1 MMDQNAIDLGLLIV
15 RLTVGIT
22 LALHGIAKYRG
33 GIDGV
38 GRWFKSEGL
47 SPGLLHAHLAA
58 ASEIIFGFAIAAGLL
73 MPLSGMGYVG
83 VMVTAG
89 WVGHRRNG
97 FFIIKDGWEYVFVLA
112 ATVSSLTLLGP
123 GSWSLDNA
131 LGVQMSGIG
140 WFAVTLLGGI
150 GSAIA
155 LLVTFYRPDGDQ

>member
-1 MMDQNAIDLGLLIV
+1 MMDQNAIDLGLLV
-15 RLTVGIT
+15 LRLTVGVT

-58 ASEIIFGFAIAAGLL
+58 MSEIVFGLAVAAGLL
-73 MPLSGMGYVG
+73 MPFSGMGYVG

-89 WVGHRRNG
+89 WVGHRKKG

-112 ATVSSLTLLGP
+112 ITASSFALLGA
-123 GSWSLDNA
+123 GTWSVDNA
-131 LGVQMSGIG
+131 LGIEMSGIG
-140 WFAVTLLGGI
+140 WFIATWLGGV

-155 LLVTFYRPDGDQ
+155 LLLTFYRPDVDQ

>member
-1 MMDQNAIDLGLLIV
+1 MDQNAIDMGLLIL
-15 RLTVGIT
+15 RLTIGVT

-58 ASEIIFGFAIAAGLL
+58 ASEIVFGLAVGAGLL
-73 MPLSGMGYVG
+73 MPLSSMGYVG
-83 VMVTAG
+83 VMITAG
-89 WVGHRRNG
+89 WVGHRKNG

-112 ATVSSLTLLGP
+112 VAASILALLGP
-123 GSWSLDNA
+123 GSWSVDNS
-131 LGVQMSGIG
+131 LGIEMSGIG
-140 WFAVTLLGGI
+140 WFIATWLGGA

-155 LLVTFYRPDGDQ
+155 LLLTFYRPDVDQ